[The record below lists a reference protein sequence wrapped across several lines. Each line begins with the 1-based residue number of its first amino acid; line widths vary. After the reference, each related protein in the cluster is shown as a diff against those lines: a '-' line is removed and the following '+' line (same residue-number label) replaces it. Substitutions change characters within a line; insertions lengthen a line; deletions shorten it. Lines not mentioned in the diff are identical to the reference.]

1 MPLPRAVGMPRSF
14 RPAAMARNDVAPA
27 ARISAMIGARSAAR
41 SAARCAQEE
50 RRMISERTKAALAA
64 ARSRGVKLGGNMAE
78 GKWNGAAG
86 QQRVRP

>member
-1 MPLPRAVGMPRSF
+1 
-14 RPAAMARNDVAPA
+14 MARNDVAR
-27 ARISAMIGARSAAR
+27 ARVFQQWIGARSAAR

-78 GKWNGAAG
+78 GSGTARQGNSGLGLEA
-86 QQRVRP
+86 QT